1 MAKRKKKKSRSPTI
15 ILILILIIAILSLAI
30 WLMSEALDE
39 SREELKKLSL
49 KTRPSETTS
58 QKAKLSRELSAKQ
71 KTALKNIVGNPDI
84 NKLISQKPTFGG
96 SWGIWSEENVTF
108 VDDRTALIVYEDG
121 HVMGAMIVKI
131 SDPSDIGTWKV
142 LWNGIL

>member
-1 MAKRKKKKSRSPTI
+1 MAKRKKKSRSPII
-15 ILILILIIAILSLAI
+15 ILILILIIAILSLTI
-30 WLMSEALDE
+30 WLMSEALNE

-49 KTRPSETTS
+49 KTKPSETIS
-58 QKAKLSRELSAKQ
+58 QKAKPNRKLSARQ
-71 KTALKNIVGNPDI
+71 EAALKSIVGNPDI

-108 VDDRTALIVYEDG
+108 VDDRIALMVYEDG
-121 HVMGAMIVKI
+121 HVMGAMIVRI